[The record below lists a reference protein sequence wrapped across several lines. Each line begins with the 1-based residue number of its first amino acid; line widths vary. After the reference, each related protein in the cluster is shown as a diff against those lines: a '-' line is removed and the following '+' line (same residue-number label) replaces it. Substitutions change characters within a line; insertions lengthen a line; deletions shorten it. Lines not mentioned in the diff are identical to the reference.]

1 MQNVKLRTMETITY
15 TNPVWD
21 GYFADPFV
29 LKHKGEYWAYGTSPN
44 AHDGRRFQI
53 LHSKDLVHW
62 KYVGGALNPL
72 EGDFHYY
79 WAPEVAY
86 HNGKFWMYYS
96 ASDREVLNHRLRL
109 ATSKSPQGP
118 FRDSGEILLPEEDF
132 TIDAHPFRD
141 PQDGKWY
148 LFFAKNYFENR
159 VGTGL
164 AVVELGDDMKPQG
177 EVKTCLRACA
187 DWKIFARSL
196 TLYGQTWDAWHTVEG
211 PCVLFHE
218 GLYYCLYSGG
228 NWEGDGYGVGF
239 GVAEHPLGP
248 WRDDWNLEGAAVLR
262 GLPGKVL
269 GPGHNSVVIGP
280 DNQTPFMVYHAWDA
294 AHTARRMCIDP
305 LIWTPDGPQCAG
317 PTWTPQTLRQV
328 KAKSLNFRK
337 SKHLSTRRTISV
349 AK

>member
-1 MQNVKLRTMETITY
+1 MQHVKLHTMETITY

-44 AHDGRRFQI
+44 APDSKRFQV
-53 LHSKDLVHW
+53 LHSKNLINW
-62 KYVGGALNPL
+62 QYVGGALEPL

-86 HNGKFWMYYS
+86 RNGTFWMYYS
-96 ASDREVLNHRLRL
+96 ASDWEVPNHRLRL
-109 ATSKSPQGP
+109 ATSRNPQGP
-118 FRDSGEILLPEEDF
+118 FRDSGEILLPQEDF

-141 PQDGKWY
+141 PRDGKWY
-148 LFFAKNYFENR
+148 LFFAKNYFEGR

-164 AVVELGDDMKPQG
+164 AVVELGDDMKPCG
-177 EVKTCLRACA
+177 EVRACLRASA
-187 DWKIFARSL
+187 DWKIFGRDL
-196 TLYGQTWDAWHTVEG
+196 TVYGQTWDAWHTVEG
-211 PCVLFHE
+211 PSVIFHE

-228 NWEGDGYGVGF
+228 NWEGEGYGVGF

-248 WRDDWNLEGAAVLR
+248 WRDDWNFEGAVVLR
-262 GLPGKVL
+262 GVPGQVL

-280 DNQTPFMVYHAWDA
+280 DNKTPYIVYHAWDA

-305 LIWTPDGPQCAG
+305 LIWTAEGPRCQG
-317 PTWTPQTLRQV
+317 PTWTPQTLTQV
-328 KAKSLNFRK
+328 KAKTLNLRK
-337 SKHLSTRRTISV
+337 NKRL
-349 AK
+349 